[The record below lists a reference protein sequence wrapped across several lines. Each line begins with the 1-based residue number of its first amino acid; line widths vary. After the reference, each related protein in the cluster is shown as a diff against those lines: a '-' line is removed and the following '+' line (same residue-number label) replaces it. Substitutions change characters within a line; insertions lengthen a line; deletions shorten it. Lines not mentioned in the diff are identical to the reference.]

1 MKRNRNGRYQS
12 AGELKSLVYGPN
24 NELYL
29 ARVQANLMNWLGD
42 PKQTIDEMME
52 RIEGEANAIEGE
64 FTKEGSMNGKE
75 LQGPVPLSQRTEP

>member
-29 ARVQANLMNWLGD
+29 ARVHANLMNWLGD
-42 PKQTIDEMME
+42 PKQSIDQMME
-52 RIEGEANAIEGE
+52 QIEGEANALEGE
-64 FTKEGSMNGKE
+64 FTKG
-75 LQGPVPLSQRTEP
+75 EPNEAIPKSAAHCPRRG